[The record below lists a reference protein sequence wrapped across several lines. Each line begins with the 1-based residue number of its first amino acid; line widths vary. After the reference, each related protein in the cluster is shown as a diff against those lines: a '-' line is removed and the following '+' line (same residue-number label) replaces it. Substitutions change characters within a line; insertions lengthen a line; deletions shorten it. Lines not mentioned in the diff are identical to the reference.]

1 MKTAGARE
9 EEASE
14 GWREARRS
22 RILAA
27 ATTLFASRGFSAVQM
42 DDVARLAGM
51 GKPTL
56 YRYFPSKA
64 ELFLAA
70 FDGLLDGIDARLQ
83 EIAESGQPPRRQ
95 VADMLE
101 VLVTGLADQIATLP
115 YLEGESPDLAGRW
128 RLAYRR
134 RRRQIL
140 DRLRRPLKAGMEAGE
155 FHGVDLEVTPA
166 LIMGMIRGGL
176 VGAQAPIARIIPV
189 MQALVLGGLPGA
201 GL

>member
-1 MKTAGARE
+1 MKTAGAQE
-9 EEASE
+9 ETVE

-27 ATTLFASRGFSAVQM
+27 ATTLFANRGFADVQM

-70 FDGLLDGIDARLQ
+70 FDGLLDGIDVRLQ
-83 EIAESGQPPRRQ
+83 EIASSGRSPHQQ
-95 VADMLE
+95 VAEMIDA
-101 VLVTGLADQIATLP
+101 LVGGLADQIATLP

-128 RLAYRR
+128 RVAYRR

-140 DRLRRPLKAGMEAGE
+140 GRLQTVLEAGVAAGE
-155 FHGVDLEVTPA
+155 FAPLDTEVIPA
-166 LIMGMIRGGL
+166 LIMGMVRGGL
-176 VGAQAPIARIIPV
+176 TGAQVPVDRIAAGIK
-189 MQALVLGGLPGA
+189 ALVLGLRP
-201 GL
+201 

>member
-1 MKTAGARE
+1 MKAAGARE
-9 EEASE
+9 EETTE

-27 ATTLFASRGFSAVQM
+27 ATTLFASRGFSEVQM

-70 FDGLLDGIDARLQ
+70 FDGLLDGIDTRLQ
-83 EIAESGQPPRRQ
+83 EITASDLPPRRQ
-95 VADMLE
+95 VAEM
-101 VLVTGLADQIATLP
+101 VGILVSGLADQVATLP

-140 DRLRRPLKAGMEAGE
+140 GYLRQPLEAGMASGE
-155 FHGVDLEVTPA
+155 FRDIDLEVTPA

-176 VGAQAPIARIIPV
+176 VGAQAPVARITAA
-189 MQALVLGGLPGA
+189 MQALVLGGLA
-201 GL
+201 GLLT

>member
-1 MKTAGARE
+1 MKTAGAQE
-9 EEASE
+9 ETVE

-27 ATTLFASRGFSAVQM
+27 ATTLFANRGFADVQM

-83 EIAESGQPPRRQ
+83 EIAGSGRPPHQQ
-95 VADMLE
+95 VAEMIDA
-101 VLVTGLADQIATLP
+101 LVGGLADQIATLP

-140 DRLRRPLKAGMEAGE
+140 GRLQAVLEAGVAAGE
-155 FHGVDLEVTPA
+155 FAPLDAEVIPA
-166 LIMGMIRGGL
+166 LIMGMVRGGL
-176 VGAQAPIARIIPV
+176 TGAQAPTARIAAGIKA
-189 MQALVLGGLPGA
+189 MVLGLRR
-201 GL
+201 

>member
-1 MKTAGARE
+1 MKTAGAQE
-9 EEASE
+9 DTVE

-27 ATTLFASRGFSAVQM
+27 ATTLFANRGFADVQM

-83 EIAESGQPPRRQ
+83 QIASSGQPPHRQ
-95 VADMLE
+95 VAEMIDA
-101 VLVTGLADQIATLP
+101 LVDGLADQIATLP
-115 YLEGESPDLAGRW
+115 YLEGESPDVAGRW

-140 DRLRRPLKAGMEAGE
+140 GRLQTVLETGVEAGE
-155 FHGVDLEVTPA
+155 FSPLDMEVIPA
-166 LIMGMIRGGL
+166 LIMGMVRGGL
-176 VGAQAPIARIIPV
+176 TGAQVSPQRIAAGIK
-189 MQALVLGGLPGA
+189 ALVLGLRR
-201 GL
+201 

>member
-1 MKTAGARE
+1 MKAAGAQ
-9 EEASE
+9 EEAVE

-27 ATTLFASRGFSAVQM
+27 AATLFASRGFADVQM

-83 EIAESGQPPRRQ
+83 EIAAGGRPPRQQ
-95 VADMLE
+95 VAEMIE
-101 VLVTGLADQIATLP
+101 ALVTGLADQIATLP
-115 YLEGESPDLAGRW
+115 YLEGENPDVAGRW

-140 DRLRRPLKAGMEAGE
+140 GRLRQVLETGLASGE
-155 FHGVDLEVTPA
+155 FSGIDLDVTPA
-166 LIMGMIRGGL
+166 LIMGMVRGGL
-176 VGAQAPIARIIPV
+176 TGAQAPVGQIVAAI
-189 MQALVLGGLPGA
+189 QAMILGGLPGSTR
-201 GL
+201 